1 VIPFTSFVLKLLE
14 SKPAAVR
21 GEDAKEP
28 VRFDGESTR

>member
-21 GEDAKEP
+21 EDAKEP